1 LRSFITSTP
10 FLSQQHRCAL
20 CGDHRNGD
28 QTFWQN
34 VLARVLRQ
42 PAAAVNA
49 KQLPKRGPAA
59 LALLW
64 H

>member
-10 FLSQQHRCAL
+10 FLSQQHRRAL
-20 CGDHRNGD
+20 CGDHRSGD

-34 VLARVLRQ
+34 VLARVS
-42 PAAAVNA
+42 PEPVVAVNA